1 MTAQEK
7 ANEMGCRL
15 IALAQAMPEDSP
27 LQIALCEC
35 GGVQPYVVWLFNT
48 AQGCFIDGDYCY
60 TLARAVEAYDR
71 RLMQYR
77 ARRIAL
83 V

>member
-7 ANEMGCRL
+7 AGEMGCRL

-27 LQIALCEC
+27 LQVALVEC
-35 GGVQPYVVWLFNT
+35 GGVQPYVVWLFNK
-48 AQGCFIDGDYCY
+48 AQGCFIDGDYKY
-60 TLARAVEAYDR
+60 RLAGAVEAYDR
-71 RLMQYR
+71 RVMQYR
-77 ARRIAL
+77 ALRIPL